1 MRRRDPQA
9 LGFTDLLFNGLLGFA
24 VMFVLAYLM
33 INPTAKTGAVDNK
46 AEFLVTLS
54 WPDGRRDDVDV
65 YVLDPDGN
73 LVWYGQREA
82 GLMHLDR
89 DDLGRTNDVVV
100 VDGQEVVNP
109 LNQEIVAIRGILP
122 GEYVVNVHLYR
133 AAGDGAVPIGLKVE
147 KLNPSVSVVHY
158 ASFELTRQGEERT
171 AVRFSVRADGGVGD
185 VNTLPRRLV
194 PLRRAPAAGAGS

>member
-1 MRRRDPQA
+1 MARCRRHVCPRRLACTESAEEPRRDPQA

-73 LVWYGQREA
+73 LVGYG
-82 GLMHLDR
+82 
-89 DDLGRTNDVVV
+89 
-100 VDGQEVVNP
+100 
-109 LNQEIVAIRGILP
+109 
-122 GEYVVNVHLYR
+122 
-133 AAGDGAVPIGLKVE
+133 
-147 KLNPSVSVVHY
+147 
-158 ASFELTRQGEERT
+158 
-171 AVRFSVRADGGVGD
+171 
-185 VNTLPRRLV
+185 
-194 PLRRAPAAGAGS
+194 